1 MDNEVKALL
10 REIRDESRKTNE
22 QIAELKRWAIEEM
35 EKERTQSE
43 LYKGAVY
50 ESQRILPKRDLWGLL
65 ILGLTFGAIYLA
77 SKYL

>member
-10 REIRDESRKTNE
+10 REIREESRKTNE

-43 LYKGAVY
+43 LYEGAVY

-65 ILGLTFGAIYLA
+65 ILGFTFGAIYLA
-77 SKYL
+77 NKYL